1 MKQAY
6 PVRNFFLFIAA
17 VSLVFHA
24 CRKINDYTDIGGGLI
39 PPIDN
44 INTFDT
50 SIRVQAFNDSFRLQT
65 DSLRLTP
72 DDQHFLGLVNNDPIF
87 GKTEAEIYLELKP
100 ELSGFFPNGDLPFG
114 RKDSLKVDSIV
125 LVLDYASRYGD
136 TLQPQNI
143 YVNELTQELRDDSS
157 YLVRQRPAAYG
168 SLLNENG
175 IPQQV
180 FPYKLDDSV
189 KVFRDTT
196 AGQMRI
202 RLDTTFARRLMNYD
216 TTNAYR
222 SDSAFTQY
230 LKGFVIRSQGGG
242 NGLMGFTLN
251 GSTNT
256 KLAIY
261 YKKPKKSGTLDSLN
275 VTYFTCYSQC
285 GTANYVR
292 RDYAGTPVHLAAGQV
307 TEAPLVYIQNSPGT
321 FANIR
326 IPDLPA
332 ISNRV
337 VHRAELIIE
346 QVYDPSDALFTAPN
360 ALFLDAFDPSITTSN
375 KFRTIPYSND
385 LSSTTGG
392 LDLNTFGVAPRDTV
406 DAFGNKIKIWRFNL
420 SRYVQHVVRGTQTSY
435 DLRLFSPLLYAGKA
449 RSAGIDFD
457 ISGVYIGTSIANGR
471 VRVGGGNHPNQRM
484 RLRIIYS
491 KL

>member
-1 MKQAY
+1 MKQPY
-6 PVRNFFLFIAA
+6 PVRNLFLFIAA
-17 VSLVFHA
+17 FSLVFHA
-24 CRKINDYTDIGGGLI
+24 CRKINDYTDIGGDLI

-50 SIRVQAFNDSFRLQT
+50 SIRVQAFNDSFTLFT
-65 DSLRLTP
+65 DSLRLTA
-72 DDQHFLGLVNNDPIF
+72 DDQHFLGLVNNDPFF

-125 LVLDYASRYGD
+125 LVLGYAGRYGD
-136 TLQPQNI
+136 SLLPQSI

-157 YLVRQRPAAYG
+157 YLVRQRPASFG

-175 IPQQV
+175 APQQV
-180 FPYKLDDSV
+180 FPYRLDDSV

-202 RLDTTFARRLMNYD
+202 RLDTNFARRLMNYD

-222 SDSAFTQY
+222 SDSAFTQN
-230 LKGFVIRSQGGG
+230 LKGFVVRAQGGG
-242 NGLMGFTLN
+242 NGLMGFFLN
-251 GSTNT
+251 GNPNT

-292 RDYAGTPVHLAAGQV
+292 RDYGGTPVALAAGQV

-321 FANIR
+321 FANIKL
-326 IPDLPA
+326 PDLPA
-332 ISNRV
+332 LSNRL
-337 VHRAELIIE
+337 VHRAELILE
-346 QVYDPSDALFTAPN
+346 QVYDPSDALFTPPTT
-360 ALFLDAFDPSITTSN
+360 LFLDAFDPSISSSN

-385 LSSTTGG
+385 LSGATGG
-392 LDLNTFGVAPRDTV
+392 LDLNGFGASPKDTV

-420 SRYVQHVVRGTQTSY
+420 SRYIQRVVNGTQTSY
-435 DLRLFSPLLYAGKA
+435 DLRLFSPLQYAGKA
-449 RSAGIDFD
+449 RSVGIDFD
-457 ISGVYIGTSIANGR
+457 ISGVYIGNTIANGR
-471 VRVGGGNHPNQRM
+471 VRLGGGNHPTQRM
-484 RLRIIYS
+484 RLRIVYS
-491 KL
+491 RL